1 MNAPPNTPP
10 TGIVYIVGAGPGDRK
25 LITLKGV
32 ECLQRADVVIYDL
45 LLNDTLL
52 EHCPAH
58 TEKIQAPDPRV
69 RTTRQAELNRM
80 LVEHAK
86 AGKVVVRLKGGDP
99 CIFGRGGE
107 EAVALTEAGIP
118 FEIVPGI
125 TSAIAA
131 AAYAGIPVTHRGY
144 ASSVAFVTGHSAALH
159 PDSNI
164 NWEQLATAVDTLVV
178 YMGIA
183 HLRQITKRLIAH
195 GRHPDT
201 PVSLVRVGTT
211 PQQLVIQGTLDDI
224 VQKAEAA
231 QLQSPAIIV
240 VGEVNRLREQLR
252 WFDTKPLFG
261 KRILVTR
268 ARAQA
273 SEFAALLEA
282 NGAEVVQFPT
292 IEIRPLHLDST
303 SRGVFDRAFFQV
315 TQPLR
320 NEYDWIIF
328 TSVNAVEIFYG
339 HLRKEGKD
347 VRAFGGTKICA
358 VGPKTVAALNSIG
371 IHPDFVPSQARGST
385 IAAEIEDVYRK
396 KILLPRAKIA
406 AAALPEGLR
415 ERGAHVDDVPLYDT
429 VKVAS
434 DSDNGVFASI
444 GFPTDVLQ
452 DEIKADLLNGSID
465 FVTFTSSST
474 VTNFLEMFPT
484 HTPAALLKNVQVAV
498 IGPETQKTAIA
509 HGVQVDVIAKQA
521 TIESLVAEIVISTQ
535 YSVLS

>member
-1 MNAPPNTPP
+1 MNPSPNTPLYGP
-10 TGIVYIVGAGPGDRK
+10 VYIVGAGPGDRK

-32 ECLQRADVVIYDL
+32 QCLQHADVVIYDL
-45 LLNDTLL
+45 LLNDRLL
-52 EHCPAH
+52 EHCPPH

-99 CIFGRGGE
+99 YIFGRGGE

-131 AAYAGIPVTHRGY
+131 SAYAGIPVTHRDY

-164 NWEQLATAVDTLVV
+164 NWKQLATAVDTLVV
-178 YMGIA
+178 YMGVA
-183 HLRQITKRLIAH
+183 HLRQITERLMVH
-195 GRHPDT
+195 GRNPET

-211 PQQLVIQGTLDDI
+211 PQQQTVQGTLDNI
-224 VQKAEAA
+224 AQKAEAV
-231 QLQSPAIIV
+231 QLKSPAIIV
-240 VGEVNRLREQLR
+240 VGEVNRLRQQLR

-273 SEFAALLEA
+273 SEFAELLET
-282 NGAEVVQFPT
+282 NGAEVIQFPT
-292 IEIRPLHLDST
+292 IEIRPLNLDPTYIQSI
-303 SRGVFDRAFFQV
+303 
-315 TQPLR
+315 
-320 NEYDWIIF
+320 NKYDWVIF
-328 TSVNAVEIFYG
+328 TSINAVQIFYER
-339 HLRKEGKD
+339 LRENGKD
-347 VRAFGGTKICA
+347 ARAFATSKVCA
-358 VGPKTVAALNSIG
+358 VGTKTVEALNSIG
-371 IHPDFVPSQARGST
+371 IHPDFVPSHARGST
-385 IAAEIEDVYRK
+385 IAAEIEKVHGK

-434 DSDNGVFASI
+434 ENA
-444 GFPTDVLQ
+444 
-452 DEIKADLLNGSID
+452 DEIETDLLNGSID

-484 HTPAALLKNVQVAV
+484 QAPTALLKSAQVAV
-498 IGPETQKTAIA
+498 IGPETQKTAIEYGA
-509 HGVQVDVIAKQA
+509 QVNVIAKQP
-521 TIESLVAEIVISTQ
+521 TIENLVEAIIIS
-535 YSVLS
+535 